1 MYIKLLLNMFFNK
14 LNIDE
19 VPIIKELCINI
30 LEDYLKNIKEFDI
43 NTDYNL
49 LYEHICRYIENL
61 KQSDKNTAFNSLRI
75 IHYNE
80 YYRKILEK
88 IELYYDY
95 EPLIVICNDII
106 NNHYDKLQV
115 NTTKILINI
124 T

>member
-1 MYIKLLLNMFFNK
+1 MTIYIKLLINMFFNK

-30 LEDYLKNIKEFDI
+30 LEDYLKNIKNFDI
-43 NTDYNL
+43 NNEYSL
-49 LYEHICRYIENL
+49 LYNHICKYIENL
-61 KQSDKNTAFNSLRI
+61 KQTDKNIAFNSLKV

-80 YYRKILEK
+80 YYKKILEK

-95 EPLIVICNDII
+95 DPLIVICNDII
-106 NNHYDKLQV
+106 NNHY
-115 NTTKILINI
+115 NKILINI